1 MKIGSIKISTKLFF
15 MAVVTVGLVFWMGLT
30 GFIYLDTAA
39 RNTSHIVQNN
49 YGRLKVFREIKESL
63 NAADRAMLSLA
74 LTKDASMK
82 EMEKKQ
88 IDGAAA
94 RYQENMN
101 GLDRILQNVRDPKTR
116 KQLADT
122 MGKTKDFVEKRKGL
136 DGKFLELVSAGKNEE
151 ASALWSGEIA
161 KISSAQNDLLA
172 DVVKISEER
181 AEFRLNEQIRSTVRG
196 KKAFILIAIVVVLI
210 TACGTHLVRR
220 SVRST
225 LSKGISVAN
234 RLSEGD
240 LTLEIPVDQK
250 DETGQLLYA
259 LNDMV
264 QKWRHILREVSA
276 STDGIASAGHELR
289 VSAED
294 MLQRSQEQTDRAS
307 QVAAASEQVSQ
318 AAMDIAKSSNNIASL
333 GRETVKI
340 AREGKEIVDQSVSE
354 AQKTAETVETSAVMV
369 KALGDKSKQIG
380 DIIDVITDISDQ
392 TNLLA
397 LNAAI
402 EAARAGEQGRGF
414 AVVADEVRKLAE
426 KVANSSSEIAGM
438 IGGIQQETERTAA
451 FIDGTKTRAVSG
463 AVLSQHA
470 GGALSRIVQE
480 TDGLEAIVERI
491 SSATEEMAYTSEHIN
506 KDIEAIASLS
516 RETSSESNRVVEAS
530 GELAGLAT
538 RLQGMVKTF
547 RI

>member
-1 MKIGSIKISTKLFF
+1 MKVGSIKISTKLFV

-30 GFIYLDTAA
+30 GFMYLDTAA

-63 NAADRAMLSLA
+63 NAADRAMLGLA

-88 IDGAAA
+88 LDGAVA
-94 RYQENMN
+94 RYQENMS
-101 GLDRILQNVRDPKTR
+101 GLDKILQNVRNPKTR
-116 KQLADT
+116 EQLADT

-151 ASALWSGEIA
+151 ASALWSGEMA
-161 KISSAQNDLLA
+161 KMSSAQNDLLA
-172 DVVKISEER
+172 DVVRISEER
-181 AEFRLNEQIRSTVRG
+181 AEFRLNEQIRSTVKG

-225 LSKGISVAN
+225 LSKGIGVAN

-250 DETGQLLYA
+250 DETGQLLCA

-276 STDGIASAGHELR
+276 STDSIASAGHELR

-294 MLQRSQEQTDRAS
+294 MLRRSQEQTDRAS

-318 AAMDIAKSSNNIASL
+318 AAMDIAKSGNNIASL

-340 AREGKEIVDQSVSE
+340 ARDGKEIVDQSVGE

-426 KVANSSSEIAGM
+426 KVANSSAEIANM
-438 IGGIQQETERTAA
+438 IGGIQQETEKTAA

-491 SSATEEMAYTSEHIN
+491 SSATEEMACTSEHIS

-538 RLQGMVKTF
+538 KLQGMVRTF